1 MARLDLEWIAV
12 FDEVYKTASV
22 SRAAE
27 RLGMAQGAAST
38 ALNKLR
44 AHYDDRLFSRT
55 VRGMLPTPR
64 AESLYPTLRAVRE
77 KLEQARS
84 GGSGF
89 DPAEAV
95 RRFRIGMT
103 DISEIVLL
111 PTLLNHLSI
120 EAPGVSIEIEKISPE
135 SARRLEDGEIDLA
148 VGFLPQLDAGFY
160 QQVLF
165 EQNFVVLVAADH
177 PRIGTRL
184 TKTAFARESHV
195 VVTASG
201 TGHYIVD
208 KVLARAGVERRIVLR
223 VPSFLGV
230 ARIVAETEL
239 IATVPRR
246 FGEIMQTRERMRIL
260 ALPHAVPH
268 YSVKQ
273 HWHERFHADAGN
285 MWLRRTVAD
294 LMSARPRLET

>member
-1 MARLDLEWIAV
+1 VARLDLEWIAV
-12 FDEVYKTASV
+12 FDEVFKTASV
-22 SRAAE
+22 SRAAD
-27 RLGMAQGAAST
+27 RLGIAQGAAST

-44 AHYDDRLFSRT
+44 AHFDDRLFSRT

-64 AESLYPTLRAVRE
+64 AEALYPTLRAVRE
-77 KLEQARS
+77 NLEAARAGRS
-84 GGSGF
+84 GFSPEHA
-89 DPAEAV
+89 D
-95 RRFRIGMT
+95 RNFRIGMT

-111 PTLLNHLSI
+111 PSLLNHLSTA
-120 EAPGVSIEIEKISPE
+120 APGVSIDVEKISSD
-135 SARRLEDGEIDLA
+135 SARRLEDGELDLA
-148 VGFLPQLDAGFY
+148 VGFMPQLDAGFY

-165 EQNFVVLVAADH
+165 EQNFVALVATTH
-177 PRIGTRL
+177 PRIGARL
-184 TKTAFARESHV
+184 TRAAYSREHHV

-201 TGHYIVD
+201 TGHHIVD
-208 KVLARAGVERRIVLR
+208 KLLARAGVERHVVLR

-246 FGEIMQTRERMRIL
+246 YGEIMQTRERMRIL
-260 ALPHAVPH
+260 KLPHPLPH

-285 MWLRRTVAD
+285 IWLRRTVSE
-294 LMSARPRLET
+294 LMRDRS